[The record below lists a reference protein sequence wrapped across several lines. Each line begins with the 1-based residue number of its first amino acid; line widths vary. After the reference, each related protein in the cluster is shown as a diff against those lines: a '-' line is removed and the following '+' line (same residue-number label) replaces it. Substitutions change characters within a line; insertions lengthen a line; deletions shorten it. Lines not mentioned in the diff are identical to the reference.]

1 MSRHLHCSVAT
12 FATIALLFCMVASSD
27 SIAQEMV
34 APIDESAVES
44 VREALKDEANF
55 PWYDAESD
63 ELVRVEVRTPE
74 TPKEAQAW
82 TERVKKKKKR
92 QRGRWNFSMGDVLA
106 RMLQYLAWAALALLF
121 IAGIYFGVRSLMDA
135 EMKLATEAAEED
147 EQRTDA
153 DRMENLPVDVA
164 RADGDFLEVA
174 RQYYQS
180 GDFASAIVY
189 LFSYQLIQLDRNQWL
204 RLTKGK
210 TNRQYLR
217 EIRKRR
223 DRVTWQDLQS
233 LTRETMVTFEDSF
246 FGHHEIDR
254 ARFES
259 CWNRLDEFHEWIG
272 RGGAT

>member
-1 MSRHLHCSVAT
+1 MSRHLHCSAT
-12 FATIALLFCMVASSD
+12 FAAIALLFCMAATSN

-44 VREALKDEANF
+44 VREALKGEANF
-55 PWYDAESD
+55 PWYDAEAD

>member
-1 MSRHLHCSVAT
+1 MSRHLHCSAT
-12 FATIALLFCMVASSD
+12 FAALALLFCMAATSN

-44 VREALKDEANF
+44 VREALKGEANF
-55 PWYDAESD
+55 PWYDAEAD